1 MEMLNSSD
9 KMANPTIAQGQ
20 VLTNIDVVDV
30 QKISNFLWY
39 GHHVLYP
46 KKS

>member
-30 QKISNFLWY
+30 QKFPNFLWY
-39 GHHVLYP
+39 GHQVLYP

>member
-1 MEMLNSSD
+1 MLNSSD

-30 QKISNFLWY
+30 QKISNFL
-39 GHHVLYP
+39 
-46 KKS
+46 